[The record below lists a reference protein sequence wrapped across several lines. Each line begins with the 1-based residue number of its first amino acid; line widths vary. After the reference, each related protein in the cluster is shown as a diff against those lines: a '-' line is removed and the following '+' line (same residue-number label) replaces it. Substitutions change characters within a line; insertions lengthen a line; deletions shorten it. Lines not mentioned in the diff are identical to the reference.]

1 MSRIL
6 FVYTSASQS
15 LQGNPTGWY
24 LPEAAHPYYVLAPH
38 FSIDFTS
45 PKGPNPPIDPSSVE
59 VGMASMIRRVSPSQR
74 FSQNFKDDSESQRFL
89 NDPDVKTLFANAK
102 PLRDVN
108 ANDYV
113 AIFYVGGHG
122 PVIDLAFDDDNS
134 QLAEKF
140 YRSGKIVSA
149 VCHGTAALNGVS
161 VDGKSIFEGKVVTG
175 FSTAEE
181 KFVGKVQD
189 VPFLLEERIIEL
201 GGTFEKA
208 DELFGVKVV
217 HSGNLITG
225 QNPASARPLA
235 EEILKALQASA

>member
-6 FVYTSASQS
+6 FVYTSASQT
-15 LQGNPTGWY
+15 LQGNPAGWY

-45 PKGPNPPIDPSSVE
+45 PKGPNPPVSPSSVK
-59 VGMASMIRRVSPSQR
+59 
-74 FSQNFKDDSESQRFL
+74 NFKDDLDCQRFL

-113 AIFYVGGHG
+113 AIFYIGGYG
-122 PVIDLAFDDDNS
+122 PAIDLAFDHDNS

-149 VCHGTAALNGVS
+149 VCHGTAALNEVI

-208 DELFGVKVV
+208 DELFGAKVV

-225 QNPASARPLA
+225 QNPASSRPLG
-235 EEILKALQASA
+235 EEILKTLQAST